1 MSNTDPDST
10 RPSWDGTET
19 PGPSDRQR
27 PKLLALVVGSTDE
40 PTCTIYP
47 PDVAAPY
54 RSTTWISAS
63 GDGFVRLEQHR

>member
-1 MSNTDPDST
+1 MNNMSPGRT
-10 RPSWDGTET
+10 RPSWGGTET

-27 PKLLALVVGSTDE
+27 PELLALVVGSTDE

-47 PDVAAPY
+47 PDVATPY

-63 GDGFVRLEQHR
+63 GDGFVGLDQCR

>member
-1 MSNTDPDST
+1 MNNTGPDRT

-27 PKLLALVVGSTDE
+27 PELLALVVGSTDE

-63 GDGFVRLEQHR
+63 GDDFVRLEQCR

>member
-1 MSNTDPDST
+1 MKSTGPGRT

-27 PKLLALVVGSTDE
+27 PGLLALVVRSTDD

-63 GDGFVRLEQHR
+63 GDDFVSLERCR

>member
-1 MSNTDPDST
+1 MNNTDPDST
-10 RPSWDGTET
+10 RPSWDGTEA

-27 PKLLALVVGSTDE
+27 PELLALVVGSTDE

-63 GDGFVRLEQHR
+63 GDDFVRLEQCR

>member
-1 MSNTDPDST
+1 MNNTGPDGT
-10 RPSWDGTET
+10 RPSWNGMET

-27 PKLLALVVGSTDE
+27 QELLALVVGPTDE

-47 PDVAAPY
+47 PGVAAPY

-63 GDGFVRLEQHR
+63 GDDFVALEQCR

>member
-1 MSNTDPDST
+1 MNDTGPERT
-10 RPSWDGTET
+10 RPGWDGAET

-27 PKLLALVVGSTDE
+27 PGLLALVVESTDKA
-40 PTCTIYP
+40 TCTIYP

-63 GDGFVRLEQHR
+63 DDSFAGLDQCR